1 MFDRVT
7 LDYREPQVL
16 KGGPSAES
24 QQTCLTSP
32 NILQSSA
39 TCQVLPGSSFQY
51 VLVFDVDAFSSSDIV
66 KGVSN
71 CNNEDRSG
79 RPFVVSIEGNIG
91 SGKSTMLK
99 YFEKFEDVELVP
111 EPVAEWC
118 NVGGRFQI

>member
-1 MFDRVT
+1 MLNLSKHSPIISNMPSLTRFKLSVCFIFFILT
-7 LDYREPQVL
+7 L
-16 KGGPSAES
+16 
-24 QQTCLTSP
+24 
-32 NILQSSA
+32 
-39 TCQVLPGSSFQY
+39 SF
-51 VLVFDVDAFSSSDIV
+51 SSDIV

-118 NVGGRFQI
+118 NVGGRSQI